1 MCLNIQISY
10 QKIMTSLVLLIIGAA
25 LPIVWGTVHFFPIK
39 NVVKDFGDISEDNKN
54 ILKMEWIMEGIALI
68 FNGLFVI
75 TMVLFV
81 PEEWAAS
88 LVYILASAML
98 IVMTIV
104 TLFTGF
110 KVNFLPYKL
119 CVPIFLSAAI
129 LYILGGF
136 VF

>member
-1 MCLNIQISY
+1 MANSI
-10 QKIMTSLVLLIIGAA
+10 VLIIGASI
-25 LPIVWGTVHFFPIK
+25 PILWGIAHMFPIK
-39 NVVKDFGDISEDNKN
+39 NVVKDFGEISEDNKN
-54 ILKMEWIMEGIALI
+54 ILKMEWIMEGLALI
-68 FNGLFVI
+68 FNGLFVLI
-75 TMVLFV
+75 MTLFV
-81 PEEWAAS
+81 PEQWGAS
-88 LVYILASAML
+88 LVYILSAGML

-119 CVPIFLSAAI
+119 CVPIFLTAAI